1 MQLPTLHCT
10 TTYRKMTFDFVQRG
24 TESIRIARAA
34 DFFHIYPRIQF
45 GNTELKL
52 FSLQSDYLTA
62 IKFQAL
68 PYLLVGVVLVLAA
81 VVFNTYRYFRRGLS
95 PGADDTKDSEPGK
108 RDTTAKAYVLF
119 SAFLHVCILL
129 LIGIAASANTTV
141 RQSVD
146 IASLS
151 IASLRNEIDVNL
163 VKPASFYGHW
173 ATMVQNV
180 KEDRRKNEPER
191 TAYALLTVN
200 LKAFL
205 KTQKASEATYQDLVE
220 MDEYLNSTSIGMYYG
235 ITAILLVFI
244 AGCFLMYFSDVA
256 PPRAHKVRMLMIV
269 FFAVPLGASWGLVGF
284 STVVGQA
291 AGDFCYALKEYQHSV
306 AWTASVLPTSSQ
318 FPVTPENMFI
328 KSDLQCPTSTK
339 ISNDIKKLHQFYNLS
354 KSNVFLN
361 GIAKFDIRKGSRDE
375 WKNTLLWSLD
385 SMRRYRKC
393 TAHMKFGGTLSYNIC
408 GDHNHSAVS
417 AMALLWLSSV
427 GLSMLFGVLVFISSL
442 GQPPAEFATAYEML
456 HLFGAPKLMRAFG
469 DYADPGGFIY
479 TSALERRESLQ
490 SRDTNHGTLHVTKSV
505 AEAFTDCAIQVED
518 DYMVRVS
525 TNPLT
530 RKRSTSL
537 LRRVSSNFMET
548 SLDRDHIKKP
558 KSRERST
565 GSHARWFF
573 RRRSDDMPQV
583 GEVRQV
589 RLVEVEEP
597 MVTAVAPSNV
607 NRDAGPSNAPTQMN
621 FPRSVNN
628 GENPVQIVPSQD
640 PEPTPSSNEGSRNS
654 GGQEADRRGN
664 NSNQNNDNKSTGQ

>member
-1 MQLPTLHCT
+1 MQ
-10 TTYRKMTFDFVQRG
+10 
-24 TESIRIARAA
+24 IARAA

-45 GNTELKL
+45 GNTDLKL

-108 RDTTAKAYVLF
+108 RDSTAKAYVLF

-129 LIGIAASANTTV
+129 LIGIAGSANSTV

-146 IASLS
+146 IAHLS
-151 IASLRNEIDVNL
+151 FESLRHEIDVNL
-163 VKPASFYGHW
+163 VKPTTFYAYWASKIEK
-173 ATMVQNV
+173 VPE
-180 KEDRRKNEPER
+180 KERREKPKL
-191 TAYALLTVN
+191 TAYSLLTVN

-205 KTQKASEATYQDLVE
+205 RTQKASEAAYQDLKD
-220 MDEYLNSTSIGMYYG
+220 MDDYLKSTSDGMYYG

-291 AGDFCYALKEYQHSV
+291 AGDFCYALKEYHDSV
-306 AWTASVLPTSSQ
+306 AWTASALPIQRQ
-318 FPVTPENMFI
+318 FFVSPDNMFV
-328 KSDLQCPTSTK
+328 KSDLQCPTATK
-339 ISNDIKKLHQFYNLS
+339 SSNDIKGLTRFYELS
-354 KSNVFLN
+354 KSEEFLA
-361 GIAKFDIRKGSRDE
+361 GISLFDRSKDSKQRWRDTV
-375 WKNTLLWSLD
+375 KWSLEG
-385 SMRRYRKC
+385 MRNYQKC
-393 TAHMKFGGTLSYNIC
+393 TAHMQFGGTLSYNIC

-456 HLFGAPKLMRAFG
+456 QMFGAPKLIRAFG
-469 DYADPGGFIY
+469 DYADPGGLIY
-479 TSALERRESLQ
+479 SSAVERESMQ

-518 DYMVRVS
+518 DYMVRIS
-525 TNPLT
+525 TNPLS
-530 RKRSTSL
+530 RKRSTSIM
-537 LRRVSSNFMET
+537 RRVSSNFMR
-548 SLDRDHIKKP
+548 RDAEISIDGIENP
-558 KSRERST
+558 ASIRSS
-565 GSHARWFF
+565 GSHGRWFS
-573 RRRSDDMPQV
+573 RRRSHEDP
-583 GEVRQV
+583 ELSPV
-589 RLVEVEEP
+589 RLVEVDERAPEVSAMAAEDIDNP
-597 MVTAVAPSNV
+597 KSARGYFSNHAEDAKPAPAVDEKPRHVEDETPRPVEDEKPRPVEDERPRTDAGGGSSSRNPRPSPSN
-607 NRDAGPSNAPTQMN
+607 
-621 FPRSVNN
+621 NN
-628 GENPVQIVPSQD
+628 
-640 PEPTPSSNEGSRNS
+640 SSN
-654 GGQEADRRGN
+654 N
-664 NSNQNNDNKSTGQ
+664 NRQPAEDSKPDPKRWV